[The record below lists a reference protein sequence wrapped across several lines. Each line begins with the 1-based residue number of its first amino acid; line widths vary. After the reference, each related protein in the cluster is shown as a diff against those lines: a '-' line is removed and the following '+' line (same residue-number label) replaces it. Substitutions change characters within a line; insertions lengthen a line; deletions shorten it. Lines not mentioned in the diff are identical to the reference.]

1 MREMSASEASRNFA
15 AVLDAVEQGETIVVT
30 RSGRRVASI
39 AAAPAES
46 GSALAEVFA
55 RWRGSPALD
64 ADFADRVS
72 AGRRSVSADLD
83 GDPWNE

>member
-1 MREMSASEASRNFA
+1 MSASEASRNFA

-39 AAAPAES
+39 VAAPAES

-55 RWRGSPALD
+55 RWRGSPVLD
-64 ADFADRVS
+64 ADFADHVA
-72 AGRRSVSADLD
+72 AGRSSVSSVEDS
-83 GDPWNE
+83 DPWSE